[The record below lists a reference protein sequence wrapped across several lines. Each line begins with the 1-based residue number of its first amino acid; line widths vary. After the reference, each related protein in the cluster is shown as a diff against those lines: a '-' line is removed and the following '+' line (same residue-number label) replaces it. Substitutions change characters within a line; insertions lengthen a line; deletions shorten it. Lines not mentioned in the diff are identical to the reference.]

1 MISTTINNLL
11 IIHGQ
16 ETITLNIGTVIYT
29 NLINNLAHKMNYVPL
44 ISKDLKQM
52 LLVVKFS
59 LNYITTIK
67 LIHQR

>member
-1 MISTTINNLL
+1 MISMIINNQL

-16 ETITLNIGTVIYT
+16 ETITLNIGIVIYT
-29 NLINNLAHKMNYVPL
+29 SLTNNLAHKMNYVPL
-44 ISKDLKQM
+44 ISKALKQT